1 MCSSTSE
8 ERIVQSG
15 TRCDRYQDSVVAD
28 KSRKLIKCKLTHDE
42 DNFDE
47 TDAATV
53 SSELHMTTV
62 SAGRTTM
69 CEDAKFARIK
79 DNLNVL
85 ETLSIRNVSKTD
97 VYVGSL
103 ICSYV
108 GDVAGHAVS
117 PGSK

>member
-1 MCSSTSE
+1 M
-8 ERIVQSG
+8 QSG

-28 KSRKLIKCKLTHDE
+28 KSWKLIKCKLTHDE
-42 DNFDE
+42 DKFDE

-53 SSELHMTTV
+53 SSELQLTTA

-85 ETLSIRNVSKTD
+85 ETSLSIRNVSKTD

-108 GDVAGHAVS
+108 GDVDGHAVS